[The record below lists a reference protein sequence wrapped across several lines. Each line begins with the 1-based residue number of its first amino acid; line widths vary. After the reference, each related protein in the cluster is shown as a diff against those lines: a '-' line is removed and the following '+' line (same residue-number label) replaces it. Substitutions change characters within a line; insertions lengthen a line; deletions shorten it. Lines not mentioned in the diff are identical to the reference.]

1 MIMKNDF
8 SFTYKLKEQQNEELK
23 DESNEELKEEQK

>member
-1 MIMKNDF
+1 MKNDF
-8 SFTYKLKEQQNEELK
+8 SFAYKLKEQQNEELK

>member
-23 DESNEELKEEQK
+23 DESNEELKEEQN